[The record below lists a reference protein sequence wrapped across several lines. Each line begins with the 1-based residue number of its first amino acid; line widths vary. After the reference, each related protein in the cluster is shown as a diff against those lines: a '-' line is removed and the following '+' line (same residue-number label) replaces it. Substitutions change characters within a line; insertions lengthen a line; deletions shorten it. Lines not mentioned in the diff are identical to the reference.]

1 MNKHSMI
8 GLDTAKSVFQLHGL
22 DEAGTCTLTRRLK
35 RNELESFFRKLDP
48 CVVALEAC
56 GAAYHWARLLLT
68 LGHQVKLVPP
78 QFVKR
83 FLEGSR
89 KTDARD
95 AKALALAGRSV
106 DVRVV
111 PVRNEAE
118 QAGLAVLS
126 ARRLLVNQRTQTG
139 NSLRGH
145 LAEFGLV
152 ARTGDH
158 GLEGLLNKVEAG
170 ETSVPAAAL
179 EAVAALAWQWRALGE
194 RIAKLTVRLTTE
206 ARSNAKTRRLMQ
218 VPGVGPIT
226 AMAFVLKVPDAK
238 RFAAARGCAAWLGLV
253 CNERSSGSKR
263 KLSGITKAGDEDLRS
278 LLVQGAASVIMAAK
292 RRRGKDTDP
301 GTDPGTDPWLR
312 RMIATKK
319 FKVAAVALAART
331 TRTLWAMLKTGA
343 DYDPKHHTQTLLT
356 PKTC

>member
-1 MNKHSMI
+1 MKKLSMI
-8 GLDTAKSVFQLHGL
+8 GLDTAKSVFQLHCL
-22 DEAGTCTLTRRLK
+22 DDAGVCAQTCRLK
-35 RNELESFFRKLDP
+35 RSDLESYFRKLDP

-56 GAAYHWARLLLT
+56 GASYHWARLLVT

-95 AKALALAGRSV
+95 AKALALAGRSP
-106 DVRVV
+106 DLRSV
-111 PVRNEAE
+111 PIRSEAE

-152 ARTGDH
+152 ARTGDC

-170 ETSVPAAAL
+170 EISVPAAAL
-179 EAVAALAWQWRALGE
+179 EAVAALASQWRALDG
-194 RIAKLTVRLTTE
+194 RIAKLTLRLTTE
-206 ARSNAKTRRLMQ
+206 AKGNAKTRRLMQ

-226 AMAFVLKVPDAK
+226 AMAFVLKVPEPK
-238 RFAAARGCAAWLGLV
+238 RFAAARGCTAWLGLV

-263 KLSGITKAGDEDLRS
+263 RLTGITKAGDEDLRT
-278 LLVQGAASVIMAAK
+278 LLVQGAASVIVAAK
-292 RRRGKDTDP
+292 RKPADASVS
-301 GTDPGTDPWLR
+301 PWLR
-312 RMIATKK
+312 RMIAAKA
-319 FKVAAVALAART
+319 FKVAAVALAARNA
-331 TRTLWAMLKTGA
+331 RTLWAMLKTGA
-343 DYDPKHHTQTLLT
+343 DYDPEHRTQGLLT
-356 PKTC
+356 AQVC